1 MTSIYGICGF
11 AGSGKD
17 TLANYLIEHHGYV
30 KLSFAGAVKDAVSF
44 IFGWDRAMLEGDTKE
59 SRAWREVED
68 PWWSQRLG
76 FPGFSPRKA
85 LQMIGTDVFRNHFH
99 EDIWIAALENK
110 LRKYPKVV
118 ITDCR
123 FPNEIAMIRRLGGS
137 ILHITRG
144 ELPEW
149 FHAVQQGSGEAPTN
163 IHVSETAWI
172 PHTKEAIHIPN
183 DSSLDNLYNTLKQIL
198 PPSV

>member
-110 LRKYPKVV
+110 LRKYSKVV

-144 ELPEW
+144 ESPGW
-149 FHAVQQGSGEAPTN
+149 FHAVQEGSAEAPAN

-172 PHTKEAIHIPN
+172 PYTKEAIHITN
-183 DSSLDNLYNTLKQIL
+183 DSSLGNLYNTIEMVIL
-198 PPSV
+198 SS